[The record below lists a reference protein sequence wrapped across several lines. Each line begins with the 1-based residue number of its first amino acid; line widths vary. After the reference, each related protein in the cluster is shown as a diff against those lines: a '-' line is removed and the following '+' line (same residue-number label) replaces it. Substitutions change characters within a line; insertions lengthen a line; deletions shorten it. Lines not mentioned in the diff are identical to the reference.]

1 MPIIENEAPAP
12 PVSTISEPP
21 LRELLNQHSGLAL
34 TALYL
39 LLIAIGMMY
48 EWWLFIRFGVN
59 ILYYAQAS
67 DFILV
72 PFREPL
78 VILVSLAPI
87 PLYSAYMRGARWL
100 GQKLR
105 PGKGWEAKPDSKLYH
120 LRPAMNVLAIVLW
133 SFAATAQYADWV
145 ATRIRSGLRKPA
157 TIELTADNGVTPK
170 QLTGPVI
177 GTTSQFLFVYDPAT
191 QKTRIINFGSVA
203 EVVVEPRRRMKGEE

>member
-1 MPIIENEAPAP
+1 MPNLENDAPAP
-12 PVSTISEPP
+12 SAERPF
-21 LRELLNQHSGLAL
+21 RELLNQHSGLAL

-59 ILYYAQAS
+59 ILYYAQAA

-100 GQKLR
+100 GLKLR
-105 PGKGWEAKPDSKLYH
+105 PGKGWDAKPDSKFYH
-120 LRPAMNVLAIVLW
+120 LRPAMNLLAIALW

-145 ATRIRSGLRKPA
+145 AARIRSGLRKPA
-157 TIELTADNGVTPK
+157 AIELNSGNGVTPTR
-170 QLTGPVI
+170 LIGPVI
-177 GTTSQFLFVYDPAT
+177 GTTSQFLFIYDPAT

-203 EVVVEPRRRMKGEE
+203 ELVVEPRRKGGRVKGNG